1 MGQKANPKSVRLSH
15 YPEVF
20 SIDLAHKESSYLAY
34 VKSYILQYFRQKGIF
49 ISKMS
54 LVGDSTKLYLNLD
67 VFFSKRNRIKTKKLR
82 RAFKSQKGLKL
93 NTSVGTN
100 FGFIK
105 FCQVLQQILGVRKVV
120 LKIRKLECKMEVNQL
135 VTFWSSIKKALTFRR
150 TPFASDLV
158 QAAVLLLNNQAT
170 AHLFNTFLVLM
181 FSRLT
186 KRQHSRFFVFL
197 KKFFKGILTHSQM
210 FNGPILGIRL
220 LISGKLSGKT
230 RAQSFAVNV
239 GQVPTQ
245 TLDCNI
251 DYSYVPAFTMMGT
264 FGFKLWI
271 AIK

>member
-20 SIDLAHKESSYLAY
+20 SSELGNRESSYLAY
-34 VKSYILQYFRQKGIF
+34 VKSYIVQFFRQKGIY

-54 LVGDSTKLYLNLD
+54 VIGDSTVLYLNLD
-67 VFFSKRNRIKTKKLR
+67 VFFSKRNRTKTKKLR
-82 RAFKSQKGLKL
+82 RVFKAQRGLKL
-93 NTSVGTN
+93 QGATSR
-100 FGFIK
+100 GFNQ
-105 FCQVLQQILGVRKVV
+105 FCQTLQQIL
-120 LKIRKLECKMEVNQL
+120 KIRKVILKLRKLDCEMEVNQL
-135 VTFWSSIKKALTFRR
+135 VTYWSQIKKALTFKR
-150 TPFASDLV
+150 TPFAADLV
-158 QAAVLLLNNQAT
+158 QTSILLLNNQAT
-170 AHLFNTFLVLM
+170 AHLFSTFLVLM

-197 KKFFKGILTHSQM
+197 KKFFKGILTHSQI
-210 FNGPILGIRL
+210 FNGSILGIRL

-245 TLDCNI
+245 TLDCKI
-251 DYSYVPAFTMMGT
+251 DYSFVPAFTMMGT

-271 AIK
+271 ATK